1 MGVTL
6 KLAGQVGGREGLFLH
21 CLVFALVPSL
31 IKPSLSRL
39 LRVLALCCWLGSN
52 HRPSLW
58 LAFSSSLPV
67 PDFHFRSLTHP
78 CFLESEE
85 RGQPQAWDK
94 RQGKTQAATK
104 LLQPQATK
112 TTVSPF
118 P

>member
-6 KLAGQVGGREGLFLH
+6 KLAGQVGGFAFALF
-21 CLVFALVPSL
+21 VFALVPSL

-39 LRVLALCCWLGSN
+39 LRVLVLCCWLGSN

-85 RGQPQAWDK
+85 RGQPQAQDK
-94 RQGKTQAATK
+94 RQGRTQAATK
-104 LLQPQATK
+104 LLQPQVTK